1 MIRSTL
7 AICAGLLAAGAAC
20 SQPPMDADGD
30 GAVSLPELQAVR
42 PGVSA
47 ERFSELDDDGDGLL
61 SREELRGARERS
73 GDRPRRRFPEGIDTD
88 GDGAVSLP
96 ELQAVRPQMTQERFE
111 RMDENGDGLITAEE
125 RRSRRDRP
133 RGDRRARGGED
144 CSREDTT

>member
-1 MIRSTL
+1 MN
-7 AICAGLLAAGAAC
+7 
-20 SQPPMDADGD
+20 
-30 GAVSLPELQAVR
+30 
-42 PGVSA
+42 A

-96 ELQAVRPQMTQERFE
+96 ELQAVRPQVTQERFE